1 MSTLSAPPATRFSKR
16 LRQQA
21 PSPAPRRAQSHPPQ
35 PMFSLDRHMRER
47 SFTRQLDSPIL
58 TLPNELIAEI
68 FTHVCDPTLV
78 AQICRHLRDIAL
90 SCPSLW
96 STFSLTPNRY
106 NLPSQLVMTKEWLT
120 RSGGRPLSVTIDD
133 RAATSMGTFGALA
146 PPSAL
151 YYRLVLPMLKHRDT
165 LSRMERLDFRMDLSS
180 SSLKLLQT
188 EMPNL
193 THLGLSAN
201 LVCTG
206 FRSGPVIVSP
216 QTFPRLRSIE
226 LRCVLA
232 TPSVRFPYAQITTL
246 RIDDVEYRQLRDILA
261 QTTALVHC
269 EVSNIRPGAL
279 DDGKMIR
286 LEHLES
292 LVFSEYR
299 RWGYSRWEDV
309 VFPIAAMTLPSLR
322 ILQIPEIYLNYP
334 SYKGALA
341 LVERSRCRLEELGI
355 MDLTYTSEATF
366 REKLACVPTINFLFS
381 V

>member
-1 MSTLSAPPATRFSKR
+1 MSTLSAPPPRFSKR

-35 PMFSLDRHMRER
+35 PMFSLDRHIRER

-96 STFSLTPNRY
+96 CTFSLTPNRY

-133 RAATSMGTFGALA
+133 GGSPTNLENFQALA

-165 LSRMERLDFRMDLSS
+165 LSRLERLDFRMDLSS

-188 EMPNL
+188 EMPIL

-201 LVCTG
+201 RVRTLFGT
-206 FRSGPVIVSP
+206 GPVVVSP
-216 QTFPRLRSIE
+216 QSFPRLRSIE

-232 TPSVRFPYAQITTL
+232 TPSFRFPYAQITTL

-334 SYKGALA
+334 PYKGALA
-341 LVERSRCRLEELGI
+341 LVERSGCRLEELRI

-366 REKLACVPTINFLFS
+366 REKLACVPAISFFLS